1 MAKPSE
7 ELTKKRA
14 ERAKGLFA
22 WWKTEHPGERK
33 TQQELANRMEI
44 SPIVLNSKLNG
55 KRTLTESD
63 AQKIADY
70 FPGVLV
76 EYILGFVDYKTNGE
90 KFCAAISQVKNE
102 GDLLFAGLSAFAQL
116 TDYEIELT
124 SPAHSPGEN
133 RAPIESWL
141 KMFRDGYTIHHG
153 DKSVQL
159 TLEEMNQFENE
170 VCDFVELKLKHLFQR
185 KEGVNN
191 G

>member
-7 ELTKKRA
+7 ELTKMRA

-44 SPIVLNSKLNG
+44 SPIVLNAKLNG

-63 AQKIADY
+63 ARKIADF

-76 EYILGFVDYKTNGE
+76 EYILGFVDYKTDGE
-90 KFCAAISQVKNE
+90 KFSATISQVKDE
-102 GDLLFAGLSAFAQL
+102 GNLLFTGLSAFAQL
-116 TDYEIELT
+116 TDYQIGLT
-124 SPAHSPGEN
+124 SPARSPNEN
-133 RAPIESWL
+133 SAPIENWL
-141 KMFRDGYTIHHG
+141 KMVRDGYTIHHG

-170 VCDFVELKLKHLFQR
+170 VCDFVELKLKHLFRQ
-185 KEGVNN
+185 KGDKNN